1 MNWIKT
7 ESLFFVCVHL
17 RPSVVEILKVI
28 ESGGTMPLLFTSQA
42 PQQPILNIEAEISL
56 GISEAHR
63 ADQPGEFLEI
73 VR

>member
-17 RPSVVEILKVI
+17 RPSLVEILKVI
-28 ESGGTMPLLFTSQA
+28 ESGGTMPPLFTSQA
-42 PQQPILNIEAEISL
+42 PQRPILNIEAEIPL
-56 GISEAHR
+56 GIPEAHR
-63 ADQPGEFLEI
+63 TDQPGEFLEI